1 MAKTGMSTGTKVAIG
16 IGVLLV
22 IILLWF
28 VGAYNGLVNRQTAV
42 DSMWGNVQAD
52 YQRRMDLVPNLVN
65 TVKGYAA
72 HEEGLF
78 TEITELRSRWQE
90 AAGKG
95 DVNNAISAAQGMEG
109 ALSRLLVVVENYPD
123 LKASQNF
130 LALQD
135 QLEGTE
141 NRIAFSRKKYNEA
154 VQDYNAATRRLPTN
168 IIAGM
173 FGFGPRQFFEAQAG
187 AEKAPT
193 VSFT

>member
-1 MAKTGMSTGTKVAIG
+1 MSTGTKVAIG